1 MPKNT
6 KRKVASPPER
16 QIEKL
21 VRGRVIDY
29 SGATPYFKKL
39 ADGAVVAFGPLA
51 QREGDCRYRL
61 DSRLFASFRLGLP
74 SHHHVF
80 QSARNPADV
89 VARAFW
95 SMAWDQVVPDW
106 PSRVPWPPQRTSAEP
121 REDAPQ
127 QYGGSLV
134 YEYLPE
140 GKLRKA
146 IPPFEYPQIRVSYGG
161 KNVGLHLPKLTIEFE
176 GDPLAVVNDAFG
188 ELRPERS
195 ASRIKARKLIESLFI
210 EVLKMMRLKSPSR
223 NRPRE
228 DEFGQ
233 KAAQMH
239 DLKGWTWKEVA
250 ERLCEGHKKHKQTE
264 ENCKHRMKQAA
275 ARWYRLQVPRKH
287 PPQN

>member
-1 MPKNT
+1 
-6 KRKVASPPER
+6 
-16 QIEKL
+16 L
-21 VRGRVIDY
+21 
-29 SGATPYFKKL
+29 
-39 ADGAVVAFGPLA
+39 
-51 QREGDCRYRL
+51 
-61 DSRLFASFRLGLP
+61 
-74 SHHHVF
+74 
-80 QSARNPADV
+80 
-89 VARAFW
+89 
-95 SMAWDQVVPDW
+95 
-106 PSRVPWPPQRTSAEP
+106 
-121 REDAPQ
+121 
-127 QYGGSLV
+127 
-134 YEYLPE
+134 
-140 GKLRKA
+140 

-176 GDPLAVVNDAFG
+176 GDPLAIVNDAFG

-195 ASRIKARKLIESLFI
+195 ASSIKARKLIESLFI
-210 EVLKMMRLKSPSR
+210 EVLKMMRLKYPSR